1 MKNYKLILLQIAFF
15 SATIFITSS
24 CMNKEVK
31 DTKEVAVE
39 SNDAKFNKNSNEKD
53 AQFLVNA
60 AEINIEEISLGK
72 LAQQKGTTS
81 HVKELGKMM
90 EDQHTKS
97 MNELVALAKLKNIT
111 LPTSQTESGQ
121 DAYKKLSTK
130 SGIDFDK
137 QYADMMVT
145 GHKDAIALF
154 EKASDDSTDPAIKAM
169 ATNIIPALKTHLN
182 HAIMCQKECEKL

>member
-1 MKNYKLILLQIAFF
+1 MKNYKSTVLQAILFTTVIIGA
-15 SATIFITSS
+15 SS
-24 CMNKEVK
+24 CMNKEAK
-31 DTKEVAVE
+31 DSKEVAVE
-39 SNDAKFNKNSNEKD
+39 SNDAKLNKNSSEKD

-72 LAQQKGTTS
+72 LAQQKGTTN

-90 EDQHTKS
+90 EEQHTKS
-97 MNELVALAKLKNIT
+97 MNELVAFAKIKNIT

-145 GHKDAIALF
+145 GHKDAITLF
-154 EKASDDSTDPAIKAM
+154 EKASDESTDAAIKAL
-169 ATNIIPALKTHLN
+169 ATNTIPALKAHLD
-182 HAIMCQKECEKL
+182 HAIMSQKECEKL